1 MLSTLCQ
8 YMLNRP
14 SLLRGTARVLWNLGC
29 GGLLAGVLAAALTA
43 ILGAMTAFGGSTD
56 ASYQQL
62 FPGVPTWWVP
72 ESAAGFG
79 VYLTAML
86 WAYLL
91 GDFSRKLERLHRA

>member
-1 MLSTLCQ
+1 
-8 YMLNRP
+8 MLNRP
-14 SLLRGTARVLWNLGC
+14 WLLRGAARLMWNLGC
-29 GGLLAGVLAAALTA
+29 GGFLAGVLAAALTA
-43 ILGAMTAFGGSTD
+43 ILSVVTTFTGATD

-72 ESAAGFG
+72 ESVAGFG

-91 GDFSRKLERLHRA
+91 HDFARELERLRRA